1 MKKMSKEQRKKAIEH
16 NKKIYDFIDK
26 DSTSINGGI
35 KVESLPTLDMQ
46 EGTINYD
53 DIDNFDII

>member
-16 NKKIYDFIDK
+16 NKKIYEFIDK
-26 DSTSINGGI
+26 DTTNINGGI
-35 KVESLPTLDMQ
+35 RVKSLPTLDIQ
-46 EGTINYD
+46 EGNINYD